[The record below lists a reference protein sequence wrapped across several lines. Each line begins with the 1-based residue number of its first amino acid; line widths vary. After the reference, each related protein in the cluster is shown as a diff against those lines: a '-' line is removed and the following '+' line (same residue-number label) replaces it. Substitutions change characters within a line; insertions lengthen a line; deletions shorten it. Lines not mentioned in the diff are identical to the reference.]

1 MEPKTI
7 DGIDAEIAAC
17 KILLN
22 NSDYQAM
29 KHADGALTDEEYAEM
44 KAKRQGWRD
53 TINELEARRMSLEAS
68 LEGEVATEG
77 QGSE

>member
-1 MEPKTI
+1 MVEPKTI

-17 KILLN
+17 KILLRDT
-22 NSDYQAM
+22 DYQAV

-53 TINELEARRMSLEAS
+53 TINELEAQRMTLEAS
-68 LEGEVATEG
+68 LEGEELTEG
-77 QGSE
+77 